1 MSFINRLKHGW
12 NAFMNKDPTQYPYGT
27 GLGAASYD
35 NPSRPRL
42 TRGNERSI
50 VTTIYNKIST
60 DVAAVD
66 IEHVMLDN
74 NKRFTEN
81 VEDGINYCLTTE
93 ANIDQASRAFKQD
106 IVLKLLDEGCVAI
119 VPVDTTM
126 DPVHGNVY
134 DIQSMRTATIINWYP
149 HSVRVRIYNDNTG
162 KFEELDLPKKMVAI
176 VENPFYAIMNEQNS
190 TAHRLKRK
198 LSILD
203 FIDDRSGSNK
213 LDLIIQLPYT
223 IKSELKRE
231 QARERRKELTDQ
243 LANSEYGIAY
253 IDSTEHVTQLNRS
266 IENNLLK
273 QVEYFTNL
281 LFSQLGMT
289 VEILNG
295 TADENTMN
303 NYYNRIVE
311 PILAAVVDEMNRKF
325 LTKTARTKGHAIKYF
340 RDPFKL
346 VPTTNLAELADKLT
360 RNCIMTSNEFRQVIG
375 YRPVDDP
382 KADQLINNNISQ
394 SNAEIDQSNDMTS
407 VDGEKTEGGNQN
419 GN

>member
-1 MSFINRLKHGW
+1 MGFMNRLKHGW
-12 NAFMNKDPTQYPYGT
+12 NAFMNKDPTPYQT

-42 TRGNERSI
+42 TMGNERSI
-50 VTTIYNKIST
+50 ITTIYNRIST
-60 DVAAVD
+60 DVASID
-66 IEHVMLDN
+66 IEHVILDD
-74 NKRFTEN
+74 NKRFTDN
-81 VEDGINYCLTTE
+81 VEDGLNYCLTTE

-126 DPVHGNVY
+126 DPVHGNIY
-134 DIQSMRTATIINWYP
+134 DIQSMRTAKIINWYP
-149 HSVRVRIYNDNTG
+149 RSIRVRIYNDHTG
-162 KFEELDLPKKMVAI
+162 EFEELDLPKKMVAI

-203 FIDDRSGSNK
+203 FIDDRSGSDK

-223 IKSELKRE
+223 IKSEAKKA
-231 QARERRKELTDQ
+231 QAKERRKELTEQ
-243 LANSEYGIAY
+243 LATSEYGIAY
-253 IDSTEHVTQLNRS
+253 IDSTEHITQLNRS
-266 IENNLLK
+266 VENNLLK

-295 TADENTMN
+295 TADEDTMN

-346 VPTTNLAELADKLT
+346 VSTTNLAELADKFT

-375 YRPVDDP
+375 LRPVDDP
-382 KADQLINNNISQ
+382 KADTLTNNNISA
-394 SNAEIDQSNDMTS
+394 SNTELDQMYNKDSTDK
-407 VDGEKTEGGNQN
+407 KTEKQ
-419 GN
+419 

>member
-1 MSFINRLKHGW
+1 MGFMNRLKHGW
-12 NAFMNKDPTQYPYGT
+12 NAFMNKDPTPYQT

-42 TRGNERSI
+42 TMGNERSI
-50 VTTIYNKIST
+50 VTTIYNRIST
-60 DVAAVD
+60 DVASVD
-66 IEHVMLDN
+66 IEHVILDD
-74 NKRFTEN
+74 NKRFTDN
-81 VEDGINYCLTTE
+81 VEDGLNYCLTTE

-126 DPVHGNVY
+126 DPVHGNIY
-134 DIQSMRTATIINWYP
+134 DIQSMRTAKIINWYP
-149 HSVRVRIYNDNTG
+149 RSIRVRIYNDHTG
-162 KFEELDLPKKMVAI
+162 EFEELDLPKKMVAI

-203 FIDDRSGSNK
+203 FIDDRSGSDK

-223 IKSELKRE
+223 IKSEAKKA
-231 QARERRKELTDQ
+231 QAKERRKELTEQ
-243 LANSEYGIAY
+243 LATSEYGIAY
-253 IDSTEHVTQLNRS
+253 IDSTEHITQLNRS

-295 TADENTMN
+295 TADEDTMN

-346 VPTTNLAELADKLT
+346 VSTTNLAELADKFT

-375 YRPVDDP
+375 LRPVDDP
-382 KADQLINNNISQ
+382 KADTLTNNNISA
-394 SNAEIDQSNDMTS
+394 SNTELDQMYNKDSTDK
-407 VDGEKTEGGNQN
+407 KTEKQ
-419 GN
+419 

>member
-1 MSFINRLKHGW
+1 MGFVNRLKHGW
-12 NAFMNKDPTQYPYGT
+12 NAFMNKDPTSYDYGA

-35 NPSRPRL
+35 NPTRPRL

-50 VTTIYNKIST
+50 VTTIYNKISV
-60 DVAAVD
+60 DAAAIN
-66 IEHVMLDN
+66 IEHVMLDGS
-74 NKRFTEN
+74 KRYTDT
-81 VEDGINYCLTTE
+81 VEDGLNYCLTTE

-134 DIQSMRTATIINWYP
+134 DIQSMRTATILNWYP
-149 HSVRVRIYNDNTG
+149 NSVRVRIYNDRTG
-162 KFEELDLPKKMVAI
+162 NFEELVLPKKMVAI
-176 VENPFYAIMNEQNS
+176 IENPFYAIMNEQNS

-289 VEILNG
+289 MEILNG
-295 TADENTMN
+295 TADENAMN
-303 NYYNRIVE
+303 NYYNGIVE

-346 VPTTNLAELADKLT
+346 VSTTNLAELADKFT

-375 YRPVDDP
+375 LRPVDDP
-382 KADQLINNNISQ
+382 KADTLTNNNISA
-394 SNAEIDQSNDMTS
+394 SNAEMDQMYNTESADEET
-407 VDGEKTEGGNQN
+407 GEQ
-419 GN
+419 

>member
-1 MSFINRLKHGW
+1 MGFINRLKHGW
-12 NAFMNKDPTQYPYGT
+12 NAFMNKDPTPYQT

-42 TRGNERSI
+42 TMGNERSI
-50 VTTIYNKIST
+50 ITTIYNRIST
-60 DVAAVD
+60 DVASID
-66 IEHVMLDN
+66 IEHVVLDD
-74 NKRFTEN
+74 NKRFTGN
-81 VEDGINYCLTTE
+81 VEDGLNYCLTTE

-134 DIQSMRTATIINWYP
+134 DIQSLRTAKIINWYP
-149 HSVRVRIYNDNTG
+149 RSIRVRIYNDHTG
-162 KFEELDLPKKMVAI
+162 EFEELDLPKKMVAI

-203 FIDDRSGSNK
+203 FIDDRSGSDK

-223 IKSELKRE
+223 IKSEAKKA
-231 QARERRKELTDQ
+231 QVKERRKEITEQ
-243 LANSEYGIAY
+243 LATSEYGIAY
-253 IDSTEHVTQLNRS
+253 IDSTEHITQLNRS
-266 IENNLLK
+266 IDNNLLK

-295 TADENTMN
+295 TADEDTMN

-346 VPTTNLAELADKLT
+346 VSTTNLAELADKFT

-375 YRPVDDP
+375 LRPVDDP
-382 KADQLINNNISQ
+382 KADTLTNNNISA
-394 SNAEIDQSNDMTS
+394 S
-407 VDGEKTEGGNQN
+407 KTELDQMYNKNSTDEETEKQ
-419 GN
+419 

>member
-1 MSFINRLKHGW
+1 MGFINRLKHGW
-12 NAFMNKDPTQYPYGT
+12 NAFMNKDPTPYQT

-42 TRGNERSI
+42 TMGNERSI
-50 VTTIYNKIST
+50 ITTIYNRISA
-60 DVAAVD
+60 DVASVD
-66 IEHVMLDN
+66 IEHVILDD
-74 NKRFTEN
+74 NKRFTDN
-81 VEDGINYCLTTE
+81 VEDGLNYCLTTE

-126 DPVHGNVY
+126 DPVHGNIY
-134 DIQSMRTATIINWYP
+134 DIQSMRTAKIINWYP
-149 HSVRVRIYNDNTG
+149 RSIRVRIYNDHTG
-162 KFEELDLPKKMVAI
+162 EFEELDLPKKMVAI

-203 FIDDRSGSNK
+203 FIDDRSGSDK

-223 IKSELKRE
+223 IKSEAKKA
-231 QARERRKELTDQ
+231 QAKERRKELTEQ
-243 LANSEYGIAY
+243 LATSEYGIAY
-253 IDSTEHVTQLNRS
+253 IDSTEHITQLNRS

-295 TADENTMN
+295 TADEDTMN

-346 VPTTNLAELADKLT
+346 VSTTNLAELADKFT

-375 YRPVDDP
+375 LRPVDDP
-382 KADQLINNNISQ
+382 KADTLTNNNISA
-394 SNAEIDQSNDMTS
+394 SNTELDQIYNKDSTDK
-407 VDGEKTEGGNQN
+407 KTEKQ
-419 GN
+419 

>member
-1 MSFINRLKHGW
+1 MGFINRLKHGW
-12 NAFMNKDPTQYPYGT
+12 NAFMNKDPTPYQT

-42 TRGNERSI
+42 TMGNERSI
-50 VTTIYNKIST
+50 ITTIYNRIST
-60 DVAAVD
+60 DVASVD
-66 IEHVMLDN
+66 IEHVILDD
-74 NKRFTEN
+74 NKRFTDN
-81 VEDGINYCLTTE
+81 VEDGLNYCLTTE

-126 DPVHGNVY
+126 DPVHGNIY
-134 DIQSMRTATIINWYP
+134 DIQSMRTAKIINWYP
-149 HSVRVRIYNDNTG
+149 RSIRVRIYNDHTG
-162 KFEELDLPKKMVAI
+162 EFEELDLPKKMVAI

-203 FIDDRSGSNK
+203 FIDDRSGSDK

-223 IKSELKRE
+223 IKSEAKKA
-231 QARERRKELTDQ
+231 QAKERRKELTEQ
-243 LANSEYGIAY
+243 LATSEYGIAY
-253 IDSTEHVTQLNRS
+253 IDSTEHITQLNRS
-266 IENNLLK
+266 VENNLLK

-295 TADENTMN
+295 TADEDTMN

-346 VPTTNLAELADKLT
+346 VSTTNLAELADKFT
-360 RNCIMTSNEFRQVIG
+360 RNCIMTSNEFRQVSG
-375 YRPVDDP
+375 LRPVDDP
-382 KADQLINNNISQ
+382 KADTLTNNNISA
-394 SNAEIDQSNDMTS
+394 SNTELDQMYNKDSTDK
-407 VDGEKTEGGNQN
+407 KTEKQ
-419 GN
+419 

>member
-1 MSFINRLKHGW
+1 MGFMNRLKHGW
-12 NAFMNKDPTQYPYGT
+12 NAFMNKDPTPYQT

-42 TRGNERSI
+42 TMGNERSI
-50 VTTIYNKIST
+50 VTTIYNRIST
-60 DVAAVD
+60 DVASVD
-66 IEHVMLDN
+66 IEHIILDD
-74 NKRFTEN
+74 NKRFTDN
-81 VEDGINYCLTTE
+81 VEDGLNYCLTTE

-126 DPVHGNVY
+126 DPVHGNIY
-134 DIQSMRTATIINWYP
+134 DIQSMRTAKIINWYP
-149 HSVRVRIYNDNTG
+149 RSIRVRIYNDHTG
-162 KFEELDLPKKMVAI
+162 EFEELDLPKKMVAI

-203 FIDDRSGSNK
+203 FIDDRSGSDK

-223 IKSELKRE
+223 VKSEAKKA
-231 QARERRKELTDQ
+231 QAKERRKELTEQ
-243 LANSEYGIAY
+243 LATSEYGIAY
-253 IDSTEHVTQLNRS
+253 IDSTEHITQLNRS

-295 TADENTMN
+295 TADEDTMN

-346 VPTTNLAELADKLT
+346 VSTTNLAELADKFT

-375 YRPVDDP
+375 LRPVDDP
-382 KADQLINNNISQ
+382 KADTLTNNNISA
-394 SNAEIDQSNDMTS
+394 SNTELDQMYNKDSTDK
-407 VDGEKTEGGNQN
+407 KTEKQ
-419 GN
+419 

>member
-1 MSFINRLKHGW
+1 MGFINRLKHGW
-12 NAFMNKDPTQYPYGT
+12 NAFMNKDPTPYQT

-42 TRGNERSI
+42 TMGNERSI
-50 VTTIYNKIST
+50 ITTIYNRIST
-60 DVAAVD
+60 DVASVD
-66 IEHVMLDN
+66 IEHVILDD
-74 NKRFTEN
+74 NKRFTDN
-81 VEDGINYCLTTE
+81 VEDGLNYCLTTE

-126 DPVHGNVY
+126 DPVHGNIY
-134 DIQSMRTATIINWYP
+134 DIQSMRTAKIINWYP
-149 HSVRVRIYNDNTG
+149 RSIRVQIYNDHTG
-162 KFEELDLPKKMVAI
+162 EFEELDLPKKMVAI

-203 FIDDRSGSNK
+203 FIDDRSGSDK

-223 IKSELKRE
+223 IKSEAKKA
-231 QARERRKELTDQ
+231 QAKERRKELTEQ
-243 LANSEYGIAY
+243 LATSEYGIAY
-253 IDSTEHVTQLNRS
+253 IDSTEHITQLNRS
-266 IENNLLK
+266 VENNLLK

-295 TADENTMN
+295 TADEDTMN

-346 VPTTNLAELADKLT
+346 VSTTNLAELADKFT

-375 YRPVDDP
+375 LRPVDDP
-382 KADQLINNNISQ
+382 KADTLTNNNISA
-394 SNAEIDQSNDMTS
+394 SNTELDQIYNKDSTDK
-407 VDGEKTEGGNQN
+407 KTEKQ
-419 GN
+419 

>member
-1 MSFINRLKHGW
+1 MGFINRLKHGW
-12 NAFMNKDPTQYPYGT
+12 NAFMNKDPTTYQYGS

-42 TRGNERSI
+42 TMGNERSI
-50 VTTIYNKIST
+50 ITTIYNKIST
-60 DVAAVD
+60 DAAAID
-66 IEHVMLDN
+66 IEHVILDED
-74 NKRFTEN
+74 KRFIDN
-81 VEDGINYCLTTE
+81 VEDGLNYCLTTE

-106 IVLKLLDEGCVAI
+106 IFLKLLDEGCVAI

-126 DPVHGNVY
+126 DPVRGNVY
-134 DIQSMRTATIINWYP
+134 DIQTMRTATIINWYP
-149 HSVRVRIYNDNTG
+149 RHVRVRIYNDNTG
-162 KFEELDLPKKMVAI
+162 EFEELDLPKKMVAI
-176 VENPFYAIMNEQNS
+176 VENPFYAIMNSQNS

-198 LSILD
+198 LAILD
-203 FIDDRSGSNK
+203 FIDDRSGSDK
-213 LDLIIQLPYT
+213 LDLIIQLPYS
-223 IKSELKRE
+223 IKSEARKA
-231 QARERRKELTDQ
+231 QAKERRKELTEQ
-243 LANSEYGIAY
+243 LSDSEYGVAY

-325 LTKTARTKGHAIKYF
+325 LTKTARTQGHAIKYF
-340 RDPFKL
+340 RDPFKI
-346 VPTTNLAELADKLT
+346 VSTTNLAELADKFT

-375 YRPVDDP
+375 LRPVDDP
-382 KADQLINNNISQ
+382 KADTLTNNNISA
-394 SNAEIDQSNDMTS
+394 SNAELDQIYNTNSAD
-407 VDGEKTEGGNQN
+407 EEQEEQ
-419 GN
+419 

>member
-1 MSFINRLKHGW
+1 MGFINRLKHGW
-12 NAFMNKDPTQYPYGT
+12 NAFMNKDPTPYQT

-42 TRGNERSI
+42 TMGNERSI
-50 VTTIYNKIST
+50 ITTIYNRIST
-60 DVAAVD
+60 DVASVD
-66 IEHVMLDN
+66 IEHVILDD
-74 NKRFTEN
+74 NKRFTDN
-81 VEDGINYCLTTE
+81 VDDGLNYCLTTE

-126 DPVHGNVY
+126 DPVHGNIY
-134 DIQSMRTATIINWYP
+134 DIQSMRTAKIINWYP
-149 HSVRVRIYNDNTG
+149 RSIRVRIYNDHTG
-162 KFEELDLPKKMVAI
+162 EFEELDLPKKMVAI

-203 FIDDRSGSNK
+203 FIDDRSGSDK

-223 IKSELKRE
+223 IKSEAKKA
-231 QARERRKELTDQ
+231 QAKERRKELTEQ
-243 LANSEYGIAY
+243 LATSEYGIAY
-253 IDSTEHVTQLNRS
+253 IDSTEHITQLNRS
-266 IENNLLK
+266 VENNLLK

-295 TADENTMN
+295 TADEDTMN

-346 VPTTNLAELADKLT
+346 VSTTNLAELADKFT

-375 YRPVDDP
+375 LRPVDDP
-382 KADQLINNNISQ
+382 KADTLTNNNISA
-394 SNAEIDQSNDMTS
+394 SNTELDQIYNTNSAD
-407 VDGEKTEGGNQN
+407 EEPEEQ
-419 GN
+419 

>member
-1 MSFINRLKHGW
+1 MGFMNRLKHGW
-12 NAFMNKDPTQYPYGT
+12 NAFMNKDPTGYQYGT
-27 GLGAASYD
+27 SSGAVSYD

-60 DVAAVD
+60 DVAAVN
-66 IEHVMLDN
+66 IEHVMLDAD
-74 NKRFTEN
+74 KRFTET
-81 VEDGINYCLTTE
+81 VEDGLNYCLTTE
-93 ANIDQASRAFKQD
+93 ANIDQAARAFKQD

-119 VPVDTTM
+119 VPIDTTM

-134 DIQSMRTATIINWYP
+134 DIQTMRTAKIINWYP
-149 HSVRVRIYNDNTG
+149 RSVRVRVYNDHTG
-162 KFEELDLPKKMVAI
+162 LFEELEVPKKMVAI

-198 LSILD
+198 LAILD
-203 FIDDRSGSNK
+203 FIDDRSGSDK

-223 IKSELKRE
+223 IKSEAKRA
-231 QARERRKELTDQ
+231 QARERRKELTEQ
-243 LANSEYGIAY
+243 LASSEYGIAY

-303 NYYNRIVE
+303 NYQNGIVE
-311 PILAAVVDEMNRKF
+311 PILAAIVDEMHRKF
-325 LTKTARTKGHAIKYF
+325 LTKTARTQGHAIKYF

-346 VPTTNLAELADKLT
+346 VSTTNLAELADKFT

-375 YRPVDDP
+375 LRPVDDP
-382 KADQLINNNISQ
+382 KADMLTNNNISA
-394 SNAEIDQSNDMTS
+394 SNAELDQMYNTDSAD
-407 VDGEKTEGGNQN
+407 EETEEQ
-419 GN
+419 

>member
-1 MSFINRLKHGW
+1 MGFINRLKHGW
-12 NAFMNKDPTQYPYGT
+12 NAFMNKDPTPYQT

-42 TRGNERSI
+42 TMGNERSI
-50 VTTIYNKIST
+50 ITTIYNRIST
-60 DVAAVD
+60 DVASVD
-66 IEHVMLDN
+66 IEHVILDD
-74 NKRFTEN
+74 NKRFTDN
-81 VEDGINYCLTTE
+81 VEDGLNYCLTTE

-126 DPVHGNVY
+126 DPVHGNIY
-134 DIQSMRTATIINWYP
+134 DIQSMRTAKIINWYP
-149 HSVRVRIYNDNTG
+149 RSIRVRIYNDHTG
-162 KFEELDLPKKMVAI
+162 EFEELDLPKKMVAI

-203 FIDDRSGSNK
+203 FIDDRSGSDK

-223 IKSELKRE
+223 IRSEAKKA
-231 QARERRKELTDQ
+231 QAKERRKELTEQ
-243 LANSEYGIAY
+243 LATSEYGIAY
-253 IDSTEHVTQLNRS
+253 IDSTEHITQLNRS
-266 IENNLLK
+266 VENNLLK

-295 TADENTMN
+295 TADEDTMN

-346 VPTTNLAELADKLT
+346 VSTTNLAELADKFT

-375 YRPVDDP
+375 LRPVDDP
-382 KADQLINNNISQ
+382 KADTLTNNNISA
-394 SNAEIDQSNDMTS
+394 SNTELDQMYNKDSTDK
-407 VDGEKTEGGNQN
+407 KTEKQ
-419 GN
+419 

>member
-1 MSFINRLKHGW
+1 MGFINRLKHGW
-12 NAFMNKDPTQYPYGT
+12 NAFMNKDPTPYQT

-42 TRGNERSI
+42 TMGNERSI
-50 VTTIYNKIST
+50 ITTIYNRIST
-60 DVAAVD
+60 DVASVD
-66 IEHVMLDN
+66 IEHVVLDD
-74 NKRFTEN
+74 NKRFTDN
-81 VEDGINYCLTTE
+81 VEDGLNYCLTTE

-126 DPVHGNVY
+126 DPVHGNIY
-134 DIQSMRTATIINWYP
+134 DIQSMRTAKIINWYP
-149 HSVRVRIYNDNTG
+149 RSIRVRIYNDHTG
-162 KFEELDLPKKMVAI
+162 EFEELDLPKKMVAI

-203 FIDDRSGSNK
+203 FIDDRSGSDK

-223 IKSELKRE
+223 IKSEAKKA
-231 QARERRKELTDQ
+231 QAKERRKELTEQ
-243 LANSEYGIAY
+243 LATSEYGIAY

-266 IENNLLK
+266 VENNLLK

-295 TADENTMN
+295 TADEDTMN

-346 VPTTNLAELADKLT
+346 VSTTNLAELADKFT

-375 YRPVDDP
+375 LRPVDDP
-382 KADQLINNNISQ
+382 KADTLTNNNISA
-394 SNAEIDQSNDMTS
+394 SNTELDQIYNKDSTDK
-407 VDGEKTEGGNQN
+407 KTEKQ
-419 GN
+419 

>member
-1 MSFINRLKHGW
+1 MGFINRLKHGW
-12 NAFMNKDPTQYPYGT
+12 NAFMNKDPTTYQYGS

-42 TRGNERSI
+42 TIGNERSI
-50 VTTIYNKIST
+50 ITTIYNKIST
-60 DVAAVD
+60 DAAAID
-66 IEHVMLDN
+66 IEHVILDED
-74 NKRFTEN
+74 KRFIDN
-81 VEDGINYCLTTE
+81 VEDGLNYCLTTE

-106 IVLKLLDEGCVAI
+106 IFLKLLDEGCAAI

-134 DIQSMRTATIINWYP
+134 DIQTMRTATIIKWYP
-149 HSVRVRIYNDNTG
+149 RHVRVRIYNDNTG
-162 KFEELDLPKKMVAI
+162 EFEELDLPKKMVAI
-176 VENPFYAIMNEQNS
+176 VENPFYAIMNSQNS

-198 LSILD
+198 LAILD
-203 FIDDRSGSNK
+203 FIDDRSGSDK
-213 LDLIIQLPYT
+213 LDLIIQLPYS
-223 IKSELKRE
+223 IKSEARKA
-231 QARERRKELTDQ
+231 QAKERRKELTEQ
-243 LANSEYGIAY
+243 LADSEYGVAY

-289 VEILNG
+289 VDILNG

-340 RDPFKL
+340 RDPFKI
-346 VPTTNLAELADKLT
+346 VSTTNLAELADKFT

-375 YRPVDDP
+375 LRPVDDP
-382 KADQLINNNISQ
+382 KADTLTNNNISA
-394 SNAEIDQSNDMTS
+394 SNAEFDQMYNTNSAD
-407 VDGEKTEGGNQN
+407 EEQEEQ
-419 GN
+419 

>member
-1 MSFINRLKHGW
+1 MGFMNRLKHGW
-12 NAFMNKDPTQYPYGT
+12 NAFMNKDPTPYQT

-42 TRGNERSI
+42 TMGNERSI
-50 VTTIYNKIST
+50 ITTIYNRIST
-60 DVAAVD
+60 DVASVD
-66 IEHVMLDN
+66 IEHVILDD
-74 NKRFTEN
+74 NKRFTDN
-81 VEDGINYCLTTE
+81 VEDGLNYCLTTE

-126 DPVHGNVY
+126 DPVHGNIY
-134 DIQSMRTATIINWYP
+134 DIQSMRTAKIINWYP
-149 HSVRVRIYNDNTG
+149 RSIRVRIYNDHTG
-162 KFEELDLPKKMVAI
+162 EFEELDLPKKMVAI

-203 FIDDRSGSNK
+203 FIDDRSGSDK

-223 IKSELKRE
+223 IKSEAKKA
-231 QARERRKELTDQ
+231 QAKERRKELTEQ
-243 LANSEYGIAY
+243 LATSEYGIAY
-253 IDSTEHVTQLNRS
+253 IDSTEHITQLNRS
-266 IENNLLK
+266 VENNLLK

-295 TADENTMN
+295 TADEDTMN

-346 VPTTNLAELADKLT
+346 VSTTNLAELADKFT

-375 YRPVDDP
+375 LRPVDDP
-382 KADQLINNNISQ
+382 KADMLTNNNISA
-394 SNAEIDQSNDMTS
+394 SNAELDQMYNTNSAD
-407 VDGEKTEGGNQN
+407 EEIEEQ
-419 GN
+419 

>member
-1 MSFINRLKHGW
+1 MGFINRLKHGW
-12 NAFMNKDPTQYPYGT
+12 NAFMNKDPTPYQT

-42 TRGNERSI
+42 TMGNERSI
-50 VTTIYNKIST
+50 ITTIYNRIST
-60 DVAAVD
+60 DVASID
-66 IEHVMLDN
+66 IEHVVLDD
-74 NKRFTEN
+74 NKRFTGN
-81 VEDGINYCLTTE
+81 VEDGLNYCLTTE

-134 DIQSMRTATIINWYP
+134 DIQSLRTAKIINWYP
-149 HSVRVRIYNDNTG
+149 RSIRVRIYNDHTG
-162 KFEELDLPKKMVAI
+162 EFEELDLPKKMVAI

-203 FIDDRSGSNK
+203 FIDDRSGSDK

-223 IKSELKRE
+223 IKSEAKKA
-231 QARERRKELTDQ
+231 QAKERRKELTEQ
-243 LANSEYGIAY
+243 LATSEYGIAY
-253 IDSTEHVTQLNRS
+253 IDSTEHITQLNRS

-295 TADENTMN
+295 TADEDTMN

-346 VPTTNLAELADKLT
+346 VSTTNLAELADKFT

-375 YRPVDDP
+375 LRPVDDP
-382 KADQLINNNISQ
+382 KADTLTNNNISA
-394 SNAEIDQSNDMTS
+394 SNTELDQMYNKDSTDK
-407 VDGEKTEGGNQN
+407 KTEKQ
-419 GN
+419 

>member
-1 MSFINRLKHGW
+1 MGFINRLKHGW
-12 NAFMNKDPTQYPYGT
+12 NAFMNKDPTPYQT

-42 TRGNERSI
+42 TMGNERSI
-50 VTTIYNKIST
+50 ITTIYNRIST
-60 DVAAVD
+60 DVASVD
-66 IEHVMLDN
+66 IEHVILDD
-74 NKRFTEN
+74 NKRFTDN
-81 VEDGINYCLTTE
+81 VEDGLNYCLTTE

-126 DPVHGNVY
+126 DPVHGNIY
-134 DIQSMRTATIINWYP
+134 DIQSMRTAKIINWYP
-149 HSVRVRIYNDNTG
+149 RSIRVRIYNDHTG
-162 KFEELDLPKKMVAI
+162 EFEELNLPKKMVAI

-203 FIDDRSGSNK
+203 FIDDRSGSDK

-223 IKSELKRE
+223 IKSEAKKA
-231 QARERRKELTDQ
+231 QAKERRKELTEQ
-243 LANSEYGIAY
+243 LATSEYGIAY

-266 IENNLLK
+266 VENNLLK

-295 TADENTMN
+295 TADEDTMN

-346 VPTTNLAELADKLT
+346 VSTTNLAELADKFT

-375 YRPVDDP
+375 LRPVDDP
-382 KADQLINNNISQ
+382 KADTLTNNNISA
-394 SNAEIDQSNDMTS
+394 SNTELDQMYNKDSTDK
-407 VDGEKTEGGNQN
+407 KTEKQ
-419 GN
+419 

>member
-1 MSFINRLKHGW
+1 MGFINRLKHGW
-12 NAFMNKDPTQYPYGT
+12 NAFMNKDPTPYKT
-27 GLGAASYD
+27 GRGAASYD

-42 TRGNERSI
+42 TMGNERSI
-50 VTTIYNKIST
+50 ITTIYNRIST
-60 DVAAVD
+60 DVASVD
-66 IEHVMLDN
+66 IEHVILDD
-74 NKRFTEN
+74 NKRFTDN
-81 VEDGINYCLTTE
+81 VEDGLNYCLTTE

-126 DPVHGNVY
+126 DPVHGNIY
-134 DIQSMRTATIINWYP
+134 DIQSMRTAKIINWYP
-149 HSVRVRIYNDNTG
+149 RSIRVRIYNDHTG
-162 KFEELDLPKKMVAI
+162 EFEELDLPKKMVAI

-203 FIDDRSGSNK
+203 FIDDRSGSDK

-223 IKSELKRE
+223 IKSEAKKA
-231 QARERRKELTDQ
+231 QAKERRKELTEQ
-243 LANSEYGIAY
+243 LATSEYGIAY
-253 IDSTEHVTQLNRS
+253 IDSTEHITQLNRS
-266 IENNLLK
+266 VENNLLK

-295 TADENTMN
+295 TADEDTMN

-346 VPTTNLAELADKLT
+346 VSTTNLAELADKFT

-375 YRPVDDP
+375 LRPVDDP
-382 KADQLINNNISQ
+382 KADTLTNNNISA
-394 SNAEIDQSNDMTS
+394 SNTELDQMYNKDSTDK
-407 VDGEKTEGGNQN
+407 KTEKQ
-419 GN
+419 

>member
-1 MSFINRLKHGW
+1 MGFINRLKHGW
-12 NAFMNKDPTQYPYGT
+12 NAFMNKDPTTYQYGS

-42 TRGNERSI
+42 TMGNERSI
-50 VTTIYNKIST
+50 ITTIYNKIST
-60 DVAAVD
+60 DAAAID
-66 IEHVMLDN
+66 IEHVMLDED
-74 NKRFTEN
+74 KRFIDN
-81 VEDGINYCLTTE
+81 VEDGLNYCLTTE

-106 IVLKLLDEGCVAI
+106 IFLKLLDEGCVAI

-134 DIQSMRTATIINWYP
+134 DIQTMRTATIINWYP
-149 HSVRVRIYNDNTG
+149 RHVRVRIYNDNTG

-176 VENPFYAIMNEQNS
+176 VENPFYAIMNSHNS

-203 FIDDRSGSNK
+203 FIDDQSGFNK
-213 LDLIIQLPYT
+213 LDLIIQLPYS
-223 IKSELKRE
+223 IKSDARRA
-231 QARERRKELTDQ
+231 QAKERRKELTEQ
-243 LANSEYGIAY
+243 LADSEYGVAY

-325 LTKTARTKGHAIKYF
+325 LTKTARTQGHAIKYF

-346 VPTTNLAELADKLT
+346 VSTTNLAELADKFT

-375 YRPVDDP
+375 LRPVDDP
-382 KADQLINNNISQ
+382 KADTLTNNNISA
-394 SNAEIDQSNDMTS
+394 SNAELDQIYNTNSAD
-407 VDGEKTEGGNQN
+407 EEIEEQ
-419 GN
+419 

>member
-1 MSFINRLKHGW
+1 MGFINRLKHGW
-12 NAFMNKDPTQYPYGT
+12 NAFMNKDPTPYQT

-42 TRGNERSI
+42 TMGNERSI
-50 VTTIYNKIST
+50 ITTIYNRIST
-60 DVAAVD
+60 DVASVD
-66 IEHVMLDN
+66 IEHVILDD
-74 NKRFTEN
+74 NKRFTDN
-81 VEDGINYCLTTE
+81 VEDGLNYCLTTE

-126 DPVHGNVY
+126 DPVHGNIY
-134 DIQSMRTATIINWYP
+134 DIQSMRTAKIINWYP
-149 HSVRVRIYNDNTG
+149 RSIRVRIYNDHTG
-162 KFEELDLPKKMVAI
+162 EFEELDLPKKMVAI

-203 FIDDRSGSNK
+203 FIDDRSGSDK

-223 IKSELKRE
+223 LKSEAKKA
-231 QARERRKELTDQ
+231 QAKERRKELTEQ
-243 LANSEYGIAY
+243 LATSEYGIAY
-253 IDSTEHVTQLNRS
+253 IDSTEHITQLNRS
-266 IENNLLK
+266 VENNLLK

-295 TADENTMN
+295 TADEDTMN

-346 VPTTNLAELADKLT
+346 VSTTNLAELADKFT

-375 YRPVDDP
+375 LRPVDDP
-382 KADQLINNNISQ
+382 KADTLTNNNISA
-394 SNAEIDQSNDMTS
+394 SNTELDQMYNKDSTDK
-407 VDGEKTEGGNQN
+407 KTEKQ
-419 GN
+419 

>member
-1 MSFINRLKHGW
+1 MGFINRLKHGW
-12 NAFMNKDPTQYPYGT
+12 NAFMNKDPTTYQYGS
-27 GLGAASYD
+27 GIGAASYD

-42 TRGNERSI
+42 TMGNERSI
-50 VTTIYNKIST
+50 ITTIYNKIST
-60 DVAAVD
+60 DAAAID
-66 IEHVMLDN
+66 IEHVMLDED
-74 NKRFTEN
+74 KRFINN
-81 VEDGINYCLTTE
+81 VEDGLNYCLTTE

-106 IVLKLLDEGCVAI
+106 IFLKILDEGCVAI

-126 DPVHGNVY
+126 DPVRGNVY
-134 DIQSMRTATIINWYP
+134 DIQTMRTATIINWYP
-149 HSVRVRIYNDNTG
+149 RHVRVRIYNDNTG
-162 KFEELDLPKKMVAI
+162 EFEELDLPKKMVAI
-176 VENPFYAIMNEQNS
+176 VENPFYAIMNSQNS

-198 LSILD
+198 LAILD

-223 IKSELKRE
+223 IKSETKKV
-231 QARERRKELTDQ
+231 QAKERRKELTEQ
-243 LANSEYGIAY
+243 LTDSEYGVAY

-289 VEILNG
+289 VDILNG

-346 VPTTNLAELADKLT
+346 VSTTNLAELADKFT

-375 YRPVDDP
+375 LRPVDDP
-382 KADQLINNNISQ
+382 KADMLTNNNISA
-394 SNAEIDQSNDMTS
+394 SNAELDQMYNTNSAD
-407 VDGEKTEGGNQN
+407 EEIEEQ
-419 GN
+419 

>member
-1 MSFINRLKHGW
+1 MGFMNRLKHGW
-12 NAFMNKDPTQYPYGT
+12 NAFMNKDPTPYQT

-42 TRGNERSI
+42 TMGNERSI
-50 VTTIYNKIST
+50 ITTIYNRIST
-60 DVAAVD
+60 DVASVD
-66 IEHVMLDN
+66 IEHVVLDD
-74 NKRFTEN
+74 NKRFTDN
-81 VEDGINYCLTTE
+81 VEDGLNYCLTTE

-126 DPVHGNVY
+126 DPVHGNIY
-134 DIQSMRTATIINWYP
+134 DIQSMRTAKIINWYP
-149 HSVRVRIYNDNTG
+149 RSIRVRIYNDHTG
-162 KFEELDLPKKMVAI
+162 EFEELDLPKKMVAI

-203 FIDDRSGSNK
+203 FIDDRSGSDK

-223 IKSELKRE
+223 IKSETKKA
-231 QARERRKELTDQ
+231 QAKERRKELTEQ
-243 LANSEYGIAY
+243 LATSEYGIAY
-253 IDSTEHVTQLNRS
+253 IDSTEHITQLNRS
-266 IENNLLK
+266 VENNLLK

-295 TADENTMN
+295 TADEDTMN

-346 VPTTNLAELADKLT
+346 VSTTNLAELADKFT

-375 YRPVDDP
+375 LRPVDDP
-382 KADQLINNNISQ
+382 KADTLTNNNISA
-394 SNAEIDQSNDMTS
+394 SNTELDQMYNKDSTDK
-407 VDGEKTEGGNQN
+407 KTEKQ
-419 GN
+419 

>member
-1 MSFINRLKHGW
+1 MGFMNRLKHGW
-12 NAFMNKDPTQYPYGT
+12 NAFMNKDPTPYQT

-42 TRGNERSI
+42 TMGNERSI
-50 VTTIYNKIST
+50 ITTIYNRIST
-60 DVAAVD
+60 DVASVD
-66 IEHVMLDN
+66 IEHVVLDD
-74 NKRFTEN
+74 NKRFTDN
-81 VEDGINYCLTTE
+81 VEDGLNYCLTTE

-126 DPVHGNVY
+126 DPVHGNIY
-134 DIQSMRTATIINWYP
+134 DIQSMRTAKIINWYP
-149 HSVRVRIYNDNTG
+149 RSIRVRIYNDHTG
-162 KFEELDLPKKMVAI
+162 EFEELDLPKKMVAI

-203 FIDDRSGSNK
+203 FIDDRSGSDK

-223 IKSELKRE
+223 IKSEAKKA
-231 QARERRKELTDQ
+231 QAKERRKELTEQ
-243 LANSEYGIAY
+243 LATSEYGIAY
-253 IDSTEHVTQLNRS
+253 IDSTEHITQLNRS
-266 IENNLLK
+266 VENNLLK

-295 TADENTMN
+295 TADEDTMN

-346 VPTTNLAELADKLT
+346 VSTTNLAELADKFT
-360 RNCIMTSNEFRQVIG
+360 RNCIMTSNEFRQIIG
-375 YRPVDDP
+375 LRPVDDP
-382 KADQLINNNISQ
+382 KADTLTNNNISA
-394 SNAEIDQSNDMTS
+394 SNTELDQMYNKDSTDK
-407 VDGEKTEGGNQN
+407 KTEKQ
-419 GN
+419 

>member
-1 MSFINRLKHGW
+1 MGFINRLKHGW
-12 NAFMNKDPTQYPYGT
+12 NAFMNKDPTPYQT

-42 TRGNERSI
+42 TMGNERSI
-50 VTTIYNKIST
+50 ITTIYNRIST
-60 DVAAVD
+60 DVASVD
-66 IEHVMLDN
+66 IEHVVLDD
-74 NKRFTEN
+74 NKRFTDN
-81 VEDGINYCLTTE
+81 VEDGLNYCLTTE

-126 DPVHGNVY
+126 DPVHGNIY
-134 DIQSMRTATIINWYP
+134 DIQSMRTAKIINWYP
-149 HSVRVRIYNDNTG
+149 RSIRVRIYNDHTG
-162 KFEELDLPKKMVAI
+162 EFEELDLPKKMVAI

-203 FIDDRSGSNK
+203 FIDDRSGSDK

-223 IKSELKRE
+223 IKSEAKKA
-231 QARERRKELTDQ
+231 QAKERRKELTEQ
-243 LANSEYGIAY
+243 LATSEYGIAY
-253 IDSTEHVTQLNRS
+253 IDSTEHITQLNRS
-266 IENNLLK
+266 VENNLLK

-295 TADENTMN
+295 TADEDTMN

-346 VPTTNLAELADKLT
+346 VSTTNLAELADKFT

-375 YRPVDDP
+375 LRPVDDP
-382 KADQLINNNISQ
+382 KADTLTNNNISA
-394 SNAEIDQSNDMTS
+394 SNTELDQMYNKYSTDK
-407 VDGEKTEGGNQN
+407 KTEKQ
-419 GN
+419 

>member
-1 MSFINRLKHGW
+1 MGFINRLKHGW
-12 NAFMNKDPTQYPYGT
+12 NAFMNKDPTPYQT

-42 TRGNERSI
+42 TMGNERSI
-50 VTTIYNKIST
+50 ITTIYNRIST
-60 DVAAVD
+60 DVASVD
-66 IEHVMLDN
+66 IEHVILDD
-74 NKRFTEN
+74 NKRFTDN
-81 VEDGINYCLTTE
+81 VHDGLNYCLTTE

-126 DPVHGNVY
+126 DPVHGNIY
-134 DIQSMRTATIINWYP
+134 DIQSMRTAKIINWYP
-149 HSVRVRIYNDNTG
+149 RSIRVRIYNDHTG
-162 KFEELDLPKKMVAI
+162 EFEELDLPKKMVAI

-203 FIDDRSGSNK
+203 FIDDRSGSDK

-223 IKSELKRE
+223 IKSEAKKA
-231 QARERRKELTDQ
+231 QAKERRKELTEQ
-243 LANSEYGIAY
+243 LATSEYGIAY
-253 IDSTEHVTQLNRS
+253 IDSTEHITQLNRS
-266 IENNLLK
+266 VENNLLK

-295 TADENTMN
+295 TADEDTMN

-346 VPTTNLAELADKLT
+346 VSTTNLAELADKFT

-375 YRPVDDP
+375 LRPVDDP
-382 KADQLINNNISQ
+382 KADTLTNNNISA
-394 SNAEIDQSNDMTS
+394 SNTELDQMYNKDSTDK
-407 VDGEKTEGGNQN
+407 KTEKQ
-419 GN
+419 

>member
-1 MSFINRLKHGW
+1 MGFINRLKHGW
-12 NAFMNKDPTQYPYGT
+12 NAFMNKDPTPYQT

-42 TRGNERSI
+42 TMGNERSI
-50 VTTIYNKIST
+50 ITTIYNRIST
-60 DVAAVD
+60 DVASVD
-66 IEHVMLDN
+66 IEHVILDD
-74 NKRFTEN
+74 NKRFTDN
-81 VEDGINYCLTTE
+81 VEDGLNYCLTTE

-126 DPVHGNVY
+126 DPVHGNIY
-134 DIQSMRTATIINWYP
+134 DIQSMRTAKIINWYP
-149 HSVRVRIYNDNTG
+149 RSIRVRIYNDHTG
-162 KFEELDLPKKMVAI
+162 EFEELDLPKKMVAI

-203 FIDDRSGSNK
+203 FIDDRSGSDK

-223 IKSELKRE
+223 IKSEAKKA
-231 QARERRKELTDQ
+231 QAKERRKELTEQ
-243 LANSEYGIAY
+243 LATSEYGIAY

-266 IENNLLK
+266 VENNLLK

-295 TADENTMN
+295 TADEDTMN

-346 VPTTNLAELADKLT
+346 VSTTNLAELADKFT

-375 YRPVDDP
+375 LRPVDDP
-382 KADQLINNNISQ
+382 KADTLTNNNISA
-394 SNAEIDQSNDMTS
+394 SNTELDQMHNKDSTDK
-407 VDGEKTEGGNQN
+407 KTEKQ
-419 GN
+419 

>member
-1 MSFINRLKHGW
+1 MGFINRLKHGW
-12 NAFMNKDPTQYPYGT
+12 NAFMNKDPTSYDYGA

-35 NPSRPRL
+35 NPTRPRL

-50 VTTIYNKIST
+50 VTTIYNKISV
-60 DVAAVD
+60 DAAAIN
-66 IEHVMLDN
+66 IEHVMLDGS
-74 NKRFTEN
+74 KRYTDT
-81 VEDGINYCLTTE
+81 VEDGLNYCLTTE

-134 DIQSMRTATIINWYP
+134 DIQSMRTATILNWYP
-149 HSVRVRIYNDNTG
+149 NSVRVRIYNDRTG
-162 KFEELDLPKKMVAI
+162 NFEELVLPKKMVAI
-176 VENPFYAIMNEQNS
+176 IENPFYAIMNEQNS

-289 VEILNG
+289 MEILNG
-295 TADENTMN
+295 TADENAMN
-303 NYYNRIVE
+303 NYYNGIVE

-346 VPTTNLAELADKLT
+346 VSTTNLAELADKFT

-375 YRPVDDP
+375 LRPVDDP
-382 KADQLINNNISQ
+382 KADTLTNNNISA
-394 SNAEIDQSNDMTS
+394 SNAETDRMYN
-407 VDGEKTEGGNQN
+407 TESADEETEEQ
-419 GN
+419 

>member
-1 MSFINRLKHGW
+1 MGFINRLKHGW
-12 NAFMNKDPTQYPYGT
+12 NAFMNKDPTEYQYGS

-42 TRGNERSI
+42 TMGNERSI
-50 VTTIYNKIST
+50 ITTIYNKIST
-60 DVAAVD
+60 DAAAID
-66 IEHVMLDN
+66 IEHVMLDED
-74 NKRFTEN
+74 KRFINN
-81 VEDGINYCLTTE
+81 VEDGLNYCLTTE

-106 IVLKLLDEGCVAI
+106 IFLKLLDEGCVAI

-126 DPVHGNVY
+126 DPVRGNVY
-134 DIQSMRTATIINWYP
+134 DIQTMRTATIINWYP
-149 HSVRVRIYNDNTG
+149 RHVRVRIYNDNTG
-162 KFEELDLPKKMVAI
+162 EFEELDIPKKMVAI
-176 VENPFYAIMNEQNS
+176 VENPFYAIMNSQNS

-198 LSILD
+198 LAILD

-223 IKSELKRE
+223 IKSETRKA
-231 QARERRKELTDQ
+231 QAKERRKEITDQ
-243 LANSEYGIAY
+243 LANSEYGVAY
-253 IDSTEHVTQLNRS
+253 IDSTEHVIQLNRS

-311 PILAAVVDEMNRKF
+311 PIIASVVDEMNRKF

-346 VPTTNLAELADKLT
+346 VSTTNLAELADKFT

-375 YRPVDDP
+375 LRPVDDP
-382 KADQLINNNISQ
+382 KADTLTNNNISA
-394 SNAEIDQSNDMTS
+394 SNTELDQIYNTNSAD
-407 VDGEKTEGGNQN
+407 EEQEEQ
-419 GN
+419 

>member
-1 MSFINRLKHGW
+1 MGFMNRLKHGW
-12 NAFMNKDPTQYPYGT
+12 NAFMNKDPTPYQT
-27 GLGAASYD
+27 GIGAASYD

-42 TRGNERSI
+42 TMGNERSI
-50 VTTIYNKIST
+50 ITTIYNRIST
-60 DVAAVD
+60 DVASVD
-66 IEHVMLDN
+66 IEHVVLDD
-74 NKRFTEN
+74 NKRFTDN
-81 VEDGINYCLTTE
+81 VEDGLNYCLTTE

-126 DPVHGNVY
+126 DPVHGNIY
-134 DIQSMRTATIINWYP
+134 DIQSMRTAKIINWYP
-149 HSVRVRIYNDNTG
+149 RSIRVRIYNDHTG
-162 KFEELDLPKKMVAI
+162 EFEELDLPKKMVAI

-203 FIDDRSGSNK
+203 FIDDRSGSDK

-223 IKSELKRE
+223 IKSEAKKA
-231 QARERRKELTDQ
+231 QAKERRKELTEQ
-243 LANSEYGIAY
+243 LATSEYGIAY
-253 IDSTEHVTQLNRS
+253 IDSTEHITQLNRS
-266 IENNLLK
+266 VENNLLK

-295 TADENTMN
+295 TADEDTMN

-346 VPTTNLAELADKLT
+346 VSTTNLAELADKFT

-375 YRPVDDP
+375 LRPVDDP
-382 KADQLINNNISQ
+382 KADTLTNNNISA
-394 SNAEIDQSNDMTS
+394 SNTELDQMYNKDSTDK
-407 VDGEKTEGGNQN
+407 KTEKQ
-419 GN
+419 

>member
-1 MSFINRLKHGW
+1 MGFMNRLKHGW
-12 NAFMNKDPTQYPYGT
+12 NAFMNKDPTPYQT

-42 TRGNERSI
+42 TMGNERSI
-50 VTTIYNKIST
+50 VTTIYNRIST
-60 DVAAVD
+60 DVASVD
-66 IEHVMLDN
+66 IEHVILDD
-74 NKRFTEN
+74 NKRFTDN
-81 VEDGINYCLTTE
+81 VDDGLNYCLTTE

-126 DPVHGNVY
+126 DPVHGNIY
-134 DIQSMRTATIINWYP
+134 DIQSMRTAKIINWYP
-149 HSVRVRIYNDNTG
+149 RSIRVRIYNDNTG
-162 KFEELDLPKKMVAI
+162 EFEELDLPKKMVAI

-203 FIDDRSGSNK
+203 FIDDRSGSDK

-223 IKSELKRE
+223 IKSEAKKA
-231 QARERRKELTDQ
+231 QAKERRKELTEQ
-243 LANSEYGIAY
+243 LATSEYGIAY
-253 IDSTEHVTQLNRS
+253 IDSTEHITQLNRS

-295 TADENTMN
+295 TADEDTMN

-346 VPTTNLAELADKLT
+346 VSTTNLAELADKFT

-375 YRPVDDP
+375 LRPVDDP
-382 KADQLINNNISQ
+382 KADTLTNNNISA
-394 SNAEIDQSNDMTS
+394 SNTELDQMYNKDSTDK
-407 VDGEKTEGGNQN
+407 KTEKQ
-419 GN
+419 

>member
-1 MSFINRLKHGW
+1 MGFINRLKHGW
-12 NAFMNKDPTQYPYGT
+12 NAFMNKDPTPYQT

-42 TRGNERSI
+42 TMGNERSI
-50 VTTIYNKIST
+50 ITTIYNRIST
-60 DVAAVD
+60 DVASVD
-66 IEHVMLDN
+66 IEHVVLDD
-74 NKRFTEN
+74 NKRFTDN
-81 VEDGINYCLTTE
+81 VEDGLNYCLTTE

-126 DPVHGNVY
+126 DPVHGNIY
-134 DIQSMRTATIINWYP
+134 DIQSMRTAKIINWYP
-149 HSVRVRIYNDNTG
+149 RSIRVRIYNDHTG
-162 KFEELDLPKKMVAI
+162 EFEELDLPKKMVAI

-203 FIDDRSGSNK
+203 FIDDRSGSDK

-223 IKSELKRE
+223 IKSEAKKA
-231 QARERRKELTDQ
+231 QAKERRKELTEQ
-243 LANSEYGIAY
+243 LATSEYGIAY
-253 IDSTEHVTQLNRS
+253 IDSTEHITQLNRS
-266 IENNLLK
+266 VENNLLK

-295 TADENTMN
+295 TADEDTMN

-346 VPTTNLAELADKLT
+346 VSTTNLAELADKFT

-375 YRPVDDP
+375 LRPVDDP
-382 KADQLINNNISQ
+382 KADTLTNNNISA
-394 SNAEIDQSNDMTS
+394 SNTELDQIYNKDSTDK
-407 VDGEKTEGGNQN
+407 KTEKQ
-419 GN
+419 

>member
-1 MSFINRLKHGW
+1 MGFMNRLKHGW
-12 NAFMNKDPTQYPYGT
+12 NAFMNKDPTPYQT

-42 TRGNERSI
+42 TMGNERSI
-50 VTTIYNKIST
+50 ITTIYNRIST
-60 DVAAVD
+60 DVASVD
-66 IEHVMLDN
+66 IEHVILDDS
-74 NKRFTEN
+74 KRFTDN
-81 VEDGINYCLTTE
+81 VEDGLNYCLTTE

-126 DPVHGNVY
+126 DPVHGNIY
-134 DIQSMRTATIINWYP
+134 DIQSMRTAKIINWYP
-149 HSVRVRIYNDNTG
+149 RSIRVRIYNDHTG
-162 KFEELDLPKKMVAI
+162 EFEELDLPKKMVAI

-203 FIDDRSGSNK
+203 FIDDRSGSDK

-223 IKSELKRE
+223 IKSEAKKA
-231 QARERRKELTDQ
+231 QAKERRKELTEQ
-243 LANSEYGIAY
+243 LATSEYGIAY
-253 IDSTEHVTQLNRS
+253 IDSTEHITQLNRS
-266 IENNLLK
+266 VENNLLK

-295 TADENTMN
+295 TADEDTMN

-346 VPTTNLAELADKLT
+346 VSTTNLAELADKFT

-375 YRPVDDP
+375 LRPVDDP
-382 KADQLINNNISQ
+382 KADTLTNNNISA
-394 SNAEIDQSNDMTS
+394 SNTELDQMYNKDSTDK
-407 VDGEKTEGGNQN
+407 KTEKQ
-419 GN
+419 

>member
-1 MSFINRLKHGW
+1 MGFINRLKHGW
-12 NAFMNKDPTQYPYGT
+12 NAFMNKDPTPYQT

-42 TRGNERSI
+42 TMGNERSI
-50 VTTIYNKIST
+50 ITTIYNRIST
-60 DVAAVD
+60 DVASVD
-66 IEHVMLDN
+66 IEHVILDD
-74 NKRFTEN
+74 NKRFTGN
-81 VEDGINYCLTTE
+81 VEDGLNYCLTTE

-126 DPVHGNVY
+126 DPVHGNIY
-134 DIQSMRTATIINWYP
+134 DIQSMRTAKIINWYP
-149 HSVRVRIYNDNTG
+149 RSIRVRIYNDHTG
-162 KFEELDLPKKMVAI
+162 EFEELDLPKKMVAI

-203 FIDDRSGSNK
+203 FIDDRSGSDK

-223 IKSELKRE
+223 IKSEAKKA
-231 QARERRKELTDQ
+231 QAKERRKELTEQ
-243 LANSEYGIAY
+243 LATSEYGIAY
-253 IDSTEHVTQLNRS
+253 IDSTEHITQLNRS
-266 IENNLLK
+266 VENNLLK

-295 TADENTMN
+295 TADEDTMN

-346 VPTTNLAELADKLT
+346 VSTTNLAELADKFT

-375 YRPVDDP
+375 LRPVDDP
-382 KADQLINNNISQ
+382 KADTLTNNNISA
-394 SNAEIDQSNDMTS
+394 SNTELDQMYNKDSTDK
-407 VDGEKTEGGNQN
+407 KTEKQ
-419 GN
+419 

>member
-1 MSFINRLKHGW
+1 MGFMNRLKHGW
-12 NAFMNKDPTQYPYGT
+12 NAFMNKDPTPYQT

-42 TRGNERSI
+42 TMGNERSI
-50 VTTIYNKIST
+50 ITTIYNRIST
-60 DVAAVD
+60 DVASVD
-66 IEHVMLDN
+66 IEHVVLDD
-74 NKRFTEN
+74 NKRFTDN
-81 VEDGINYCLTTE
+81 VEDGLNYCLTTE

-126 DPVHGNVY
+126 DPVHGNIY
-134 DIQSMRTATIINWYP
+134 DIQSMRTAKIINWYP
-149 HSVRVRIYNDNTG
+149 RSIRVRIYNDHTG
-162 KFEELDLPKKMVAI
+162 EFEELDLPKKMVAI

-203 FIDDRSGSNK
+203 FIDDRSGSDK

-223 IKSELKRE
+223 IKSEAKKA
-231 QARERRKELTDQ
+231 QAKERRKELTEQ
-243 LANSEYGIAY
+243 LATSEYGIAY
-253 IDSTEHVTQLNRS
+253 IDSTEHITQLNRS

-295 TADENTMN
+295 TADEDTMN

-346 VPTTNLAELADKLT
+346 VSTTNLAELADKFT

-375 YRPVDDP
+375 LRPVDDP
-382 KADQLINNNISQ
+382 KADTLTNNNISA
-394 SNAEIDQSNDMTS
+394 SNTELDQIYNKDSTDK
-407 VDGEKTEGGNQN
+407 KTEKQ
-419 GN
+419 